1 MEKSIKINI
10 AGIVFQINE
19 DAYELLRDYLQSI
32 TAKLRNVEGGS
43 EMMDDIE
50 SRIAEIF
57 QSKPS
62 WQTAV
67 ISKEEVEE
75 LISTMGSPEE
85 IAGDFESES
94 YESFSGRKQK
104 KLYRNTNNSIIGGV
118 CSGVADYTGI
128 EAVWIRLAFVL
139 FTLVYF
145 SGAVVYAVLW
155 IALPGI
161 SYAAGRSEKRTAGAA
176 SRQRPAGSG
185 ATERGAA
192 VGNAFNEIFSAFG
205 KVFIIIFRIVIAI
218 IGVAFIL
225 TGFSAIFSFVLVTF
239 FQSTAFTPGFM
250 SDSIF
255 YLPDFFAFLVSPPMT
270 VWLTILTSIVIIL
283 PLLALIYWG
292 IRMVFQ
298 FRARDLALNLSMLI
312 IWVVSCT
319 SLAIL
324 LFTQGISFSDSGRSI
339 NETPLPVA
347 DTLYVRLDNK
357 VSSLDYDRDFH
368 FPMEDY
374 DLYFSEENK
383 TIYGTPELYIY
394 HTDEEPFVKVTKY
407 SNSRSRA
414 DARRKAEDINYYFV
428 TAGNAILLDE
438 YFSLPERERWSGS
451 FVKVRLYIPDGYTI
465 YFDEDVEDIM
475 HDDYF
480 GCGLYSWEAGDKYW
494 TMENGKLKQLK
505 QLNN

>member
-10 AGIVFQINE
+10 AGIVFQISE

-32 TAKLRNVEGGS
+32 TGKLRNVEGGS

-94 YESFSGRKQK
+94 YEAFSGRKQK
-104 KLYRNTNNSIIGGV
+104 KLYRNTSNSIIGGV
-118 CSGVADYTGI
+118 CSGLADYTGI

-145 SGAVVYAVLW
+145 SGAVVYVVLW
-155 IALPGI
+155 IAVPGF
-161 SYAAGRSEKRTAGAA
+161 SPGRVTSERSAAGPSRRKA
-176 SRQRPAGSG
+176 SAGSSG
-185 ATERGAA
+185 EGGAA

-218 IGVAFIL
+218 IGVGFIL
-225 TGFSAIFSFVLVTF
+225 AGFSAIFSFVLVTF

-255 YLPDFFAFLVSPPMT
+255 NLPDFFAFLVSPPMT

-339 NETPLPVA
+339 NETTLPVA

-368 FPMEDY
+368 FPIEDY
-374 DLYFSEENK
+374 DLYFNEENK

-394 HTDEEPFVKVTKY
+394 HSDEEPVVKVTKY

-414 DARRKAEDINYYFV
+414 DARRKAEDINYNFV

-438 YFSLPERERWSGS
+438 YFSLPERQRWSGS

-475 HDDYF
+475 HGDYF

-494 TMENGKLKQLK
+494 TMENGKLKK
-505 QLNN
+505 LNN

>member
-10 AGIVFQINE
+10 AGIVFQISE

-32 TAKLRNVEGGS
+32 TGKLRNVQGGS

-62 WQTAV
+62 WQTAI

-85 IAGDFESES
+85 IAGDLESEA
-94 YESFSGRKQK
+94 YEPYGSRSQK

-118 CSGVADYTGI
+118 CSGLANYTGI
-128 EAVWIRLAFVL
+128 EAVWIRLVFVL

-145 SGAVVYAVLW
+145 SGAIVYLVLW

-161 SYAAGRSEKRTAGAA
+161 SSATSPSERRTAGA
-176 SRQRPAGSG
+176 SYNRSAGVING
-185 ATERGAA
+185 AGERGAA

-218 IGVAFIL
+218 IGVGFIL
-225 TGFSAIFSFVLVTF
+225 AGFSVIFSFVLVTF
-239 FQSTAFTPGFM
+239 FQSTAFTPWFM

-292 IRMVFQ
+292 IRMIFQ

-339 NETPLPVA
+339 SETPLPVA
-347 DTLYVRLDNK
+347 DTLHVRLDNK

-374 DLYFSEENK
+374 DLYFDEDK
-383 TIYGTPELYIY
+383 KIIYGSPELYIY
-394 HTDEEPFVKVTKY
+394 HTNDKPIIKVTKY
-407 SNSRSRA
+407 SNSRSRS
-414 DARRKAEDINYYFV
+414 DARRKAEDINYNF
-428 TAGNAILLDE
+428 TIRDKAILLDE

-451 FVKVRLYIPDGYTI
+451 FVKVRLYIPNGYTI

-494 TMENGKLKQLK
+494 TMENGELKD
-505 QLNN
+505 